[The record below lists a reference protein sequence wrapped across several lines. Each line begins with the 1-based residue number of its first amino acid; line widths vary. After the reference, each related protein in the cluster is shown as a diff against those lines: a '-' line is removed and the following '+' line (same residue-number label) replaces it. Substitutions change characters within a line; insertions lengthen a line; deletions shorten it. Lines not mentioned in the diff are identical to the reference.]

1 MEGQTVS
8 HYKVLE
14 KLGGGGMGVVYKALD
29 TKLNRAVALKF
40 LPPELTRDDEA
51 RQRFVQE
58 AQAASAL
65 DHPNICTVYDID
77 STPDGQL
84 FIAMAFYDG
93 ETLKKR
99 IEHGPLPVDEA
110 LDVAIQIAQGLKRA
124 HEARIVHRDI
134 KPANLIVTT
143 DGTVKIVDF
152 GIAKLTGQTA
162 LTQTGLILGTMAYMS
177 PEQLAGDDVDQR
189 TDLWALGVVLYEM
202 LTGQRPFRGEPA
214 TALMSAIL
222 NDTAKPVR
230 EIRTDLPGTLSEIVS
245 RCLQKKRDHRYE
257 SAAALQNDLKGCLSA
272 LKGPATPE
280 DIITS
285 FQMLR
290 TPKVALPAVAV
301 VVLLLTAAVWM
312 WNRDADARWA
322 RVEAIP
328 EVLRLIQQDEYDRAY
343 ALVEEIE
350 RRTPDEPSLGELWPE
365 MSGALSFATTP
376 AGADVYYEPYSS
388 PGDDWVHVGQTP
400 LQDARLPRGVM
411 RVKIEKEGFETLYRL
426 HWSDALSGGR
436 PRPGAF
442 PRLPSNLALST
453 VDAVTPGMVP
463 VPVSSLGLYLT
474 GFSRD
479 PIDARPYE
487 IDRYEVTNE
496 EFKRFVVR
504 GAYEQASYW
513 DYQFLTDGQPLSWQE
528 ATGEFVDTTRRPGPS
543 TWVGGSYPDDQGDHP
558 VTGVSWYEAAAFCEF
573 AGKSLPTA
581 YHWLVASTPSLAG
594 FIVRFSNFRGDGSD
608 SIGSNMGMSAFG
620 AFDMAGNAREWVWNE
635 AEAAVSS
642 RYILGGGWDESSY
655 TFTSADARSPFD
667 RSLTNGFRCA
677 RVVDT
682 ELSAELFHPI
692 GRAFRRFGDEQ
703 PVDDDVFERYK
714 AQYSY
719 DKTDLNA
726 DVQPIPTESVQW
738 TQERI
743 TIDAAYGGERFDL
756 DLFLPSNSDP
766 PHQVV
771 VFWPGANAFGGNVP
785 ADRFIYLVQSGRG
798 VLFPVYDGT
807 FERNRGRTAVE
818 LLVSETSSY
827 RDSVIRTVN
836 DLRRGL
842 DYLDTRPDIVAG
854 QFAFYGVSWG
864 ASLGPLAVALEPRIR
879 AAILVSGGLSGV
891 RALPEADPFNFAPRV
906 SVPVLMINGDQDYLF
921 PVELSQKPLFEL
933 LGTAE
938 SLKHRTTFP
947 GGHNVYSPL
956 FRNRLLQE
964 TLPWLDEHLGPVN

>member
-1 MEGQTVS
+1 MEGQTLS

-29 TKLNRAVALKF
+29 THLDRHVALKL
-40 LPPELTRDDEA
+40 LPPELTRDEDA
-51 RQRFVQE
+51 RERFVLE
-58 AQAASAL
+58 AKAASAL
-65 DHPNICTVYDID
+65 DHTNICTIHDID
-77 STPDGQL
+77 ETPDGQM
-84 FIAMAFYDG
+84 FIAMGYYEG

-99 IEHGPLPVDEA
+99 IEHGPLPIEEA
-110 LDVAIQIAQGLKRA
+110 LDIAVQVAQGLVKA
-124 HEARIVHRDI
+124 HEAGIVHRDI

-143 DGTVKIVDF
+143 DGAVKIVDF

-162 LTQTGLILGTMAYMS
+162 LTKTGLTLGTTAYMS
-177 PEQLAGDDVDQR
+177 PEQLAGNDVDQR

-202 LTGQRPFRGEPA
+202 LTGQHPFRREA
-214 TALMSAIL
+214 AMALMSAIL

-230 EIRTDLPGTLSEIVS
+230 EIRPDLPGTLSEIVS
-245 RCLQKKRDHRYE
+245 RCLQKKRGHRYE

-272 LKGPATPE
+272 LKGPATP
-280 DIITS
+280 DGIITS

-290 TPKVALPAVAV
+290 TPKVAFPAVAV
-301 VVLLLTAAVWM
+301 VALFLTAAIWM

-328 EVLRLIQQDEYDRAY
+328 EVLRLIQQDEYDGAY
-343 ALVEEIE
+343 ALAEEIE

-365 MSGALSFATTP
+365 MSGALSLATTP
-376 AGADVYYEPYSS
+376 GGADVYYEPYSS
-388 PGDDWVHVGQTP
+388 PGHDWVHVGQTP

-426 HWSDALSGGR
+426 HWSDALFGDR
-436 PRPGAF
+436 RRPGAF

-463 VPVSSLGLYLT
+463 VPVSSLALYLP
-474 GFSRD
+474 GFSRS

-496 EFKRFVVR
+496 EFKRFVDE

-513 DYQFLTDGQPLSWQE
+513 DYQFLKNGQPLSWQE
-528 ATGEFVDTTRRPGPS
+528 ATGEFLDTTRRPGPS

-573 AGKSLPTA
+573 GGKSLPTA
-581 YHWLVASTPSLAG
+581 YHWLVASTLSLAG

-608 SIGSNMGMSAFG
+608 SIGSNKGMSAFG
-620 AFDMAGNAREWVWNE
+620 TFDMAGNAKEWVWNE
-635 AEAAVSS
+635 AEATAGS

-655 TFTSADARSPFD
+655 TFTYPDARPPFD
-667 RSLTNGFRCA
+667 RWRINGFRCA
-677 RVVDT
+677 RFGDT

-692 GRAFRRFGDEQ
+692 GRPRRSFVDEQ
-703 PVDDDVFERYK
+703 PVDDEVFERYK

-726 DVQPIPTESVQW
+726 DVQPIPNESVQW

-743 TIDAAYGGERFDL
+743 TIDAAYGGERFGL

-785 ADRFIYLVQSGRG
+785 ADRFTYLVQSGRG

-807 FERNRGRTAVE
+807 FERNRGRVDKE
-818 LLVSETSSY
+818 VSETSSY
-827 RDSVIRTVN
+827 RDWVIRMVN

-842 DYLDTRPDIVAG
+842 DYLDTRSDIVAG
-854 QFAFYGVSWG
+854 QFAFYGVSRG
-864 ASLGPLAVALEPRIR
+864 AMMGPLALALEPRIK
-879 AAILVSGGLSGV
+879 AAILVSGGLG
-891 RALPEADPFNFAPRV
+891 RTRTLPEADPFNFAPRV

-921 PVELSQKPLFEL
+921 PVESSQKPLFEL
-933 LGTAE
+933 LGTVE

-956 FRNRLLQE
+956 FRNRLLQT